1 MKGKRADS
9 IEKEHFQKRITQK
22 IIKSFI
28 VLIIIILFCFIFIT
42 KHKTKSINYKEAGN
56 VDYNISLSQND
67 FFESDTLPA
76 NNQYISSL
84 INAININFKYN
95 LQMNDMYSNYKYK
108 FRIDARN

>member
-9 IEKEHFQKRITQK
+9 VEKERFQKRITKK
-22 IIKSFI
+22 IIKIFI
-28 VLIIIILFCFIFIT
+28 LLIFIILSVLIFIT
-42 KHKTKSINYKEAGN
+42 KNKTKSIIYKEDGN

>member
-9 IEKEHFQKRITQK
+9 IEKKHFQKRITQK

-28 VLIIIILFCFIFIT
+28 VLIIIILSLLFFLI
-42 KHKTKSINYKEAGN
+42 KNKTKSIVYKENGN
-56 VDYNISLSQND
+56 VDYNILLSQND

-84 INAININFKYN
+84 INTININFKYN

-108 FRIDARN
+108 FRIEARN